1 MLFGKKEK
9 KKKQDQ
15 KMQATKIP
23 VAKTQSAFGKKEE
36 SGFQSKFAGD
46 VGSLTEPK
54 QEREIASPKEATLE
68 APGNRRKTR
77 TKAKNTKLDKAK
89 KAKIKAMR
97 IPKSSQDTLPYLKV
111 FRNGIFM
118 SEDDVYTKTY
128 TLTDANFKTA
138 TQDHQDEMYFAYGD
152 LLNYFQPDVRPQFTI
167 FNTKLDK
174 EVFRENT
181 LFEDQNDGADDLRHA
196 MNAVL
201 EEKINEGQNNIV
213 QKKFITVGVAA
224 ENIQVAANVFSRVD
238 TEMVPKIQQINGDNN
253 TEALNLV
260 DRLTLLYNIYN
271 QSATMPFYKKMDMG
285 GKVNETF
292 NLEYM
297 LSLGLTTKDLI
308 APMDIQFYDDYFLI
322 DDKFGRALGMRT
334 YPTQLS
340 AEIMTDLASVPCTA
354 LTSVHFSPMRQDE
367 AITLVRNQMLEV
379 TRNMAT
385 SAEKKVKKGLSG
397 DFVPLELKQQKEDAD
412 KAFNDF
418 TVRNQKSILAT
429 VVSVIFADTY
439 QELENYTKMVI
450 NNAEKHMCSMTKLN
464 GQQEAGLASAVPLG
478 VNRLYQNRMLNTE
491 AAALFIPFEA
501 QEMNEPHGLYYGVN
515 QTSHNLVVVNRLEAQ
530 NSNGLIIG
538 MSGSG
543 KSFAA
548 KMEMAQAWLKH
559 EKNEIFV
566 IDPQAEYKPLCERLN
581 GQVIRIA
588 PGGTTHINPFDMD
601 LDYASN
607 GDGTSS
613 DDPVTAKSDYIG
625 ALCEAAIGGHYGL
638 NPVQQSVIDRCVRQI
653 YTPYLEHMDK
663 LRLSGS
669 NVTCDR
675 SVTPTLKDFYEILR
689 RQPEPDADYIRIA
702 LEKYCVGSYDTF
714 AHHTNVDTNRR
725 FIVYDISDIG
735 TGLKEMGMQV
745 CLEDIWNRTVA
756 NKKRGVRTW
765 IFIDE
770 FYLLTQSESC
780 ARHLMFIYKQA
791 RKFGGVPTGITQ
803 NVEDMLT
810 NRESRAIINNCQ
822 MVQMLNQSDAD
833 RKEIGTILHVSETQL
848 DFIKNAQSGHGL
860 IWYGGSLLPF
870 ANKFPTESP
879 FFELLSTKPQTQI

>member
-9 KKKQDQ
+9 KQDQ
-15 KMQATKIP
+15 KMQAPKIP
-23 VAKTQSAFGKKEE
+23 VAKTQNTFGKKEE
-36 SGFQSKFAGD
+36 NGFQSKFAGD
-46 VGSLTEPK
+46 VGSLTEQK
-54 QEREIASPKEATLE
+54 QEREIASPKEVTLE

-77 TKAKNTKLDKAK
+77 TKAKNTKLDKVK

-181 LFEDQNDGADDLRHA
+181 LFEDRNDGADDLRHA

-201 EEKINEGQNNIV
+201 EEKINEGQNNII

-238 TEMVPKIQQINGDNN
+238 TEMVPKIQPINGDNN

-260 DRLTLLYNIYN
+260 DRLTLLYDIYN
-271 QSATMPFYKKMDMG
+271 QSATLPFYKKMDMG

-322 DDKFGRALGMRT
+322 DDKFGRAIGMRT

-340 AEIMTDLASVPCTA
+340 AEILTDLAIVPCTA
-354 LTSVHFSPMRQDE
+354 LTSVHFAPMRQDE

-450 NNAEKHMCSMTKLN
+450 NNAEKHMCGMAKLS
-464 GQQEAGLASAVPLG
+464 GQQEAGLAAAVPLG
-478 VNRLYQNRMLNTE
+478 VNRLYQKRMLNTE
-491 AAALFIPFEA
+491 SAALFIPFEA

-638 NPVQQSVIDRCVRQI
+638 NPVQQSVIDR
-653 YTPYLEHMDK
+653 
-663 LRLSGS
+663 
-669 NVTCDR
+669 
-675 SVTPTLKDFYEILR
+675 
-689 RQPEPDADYIRIA
+689 
-702 LEKYCVGSYDTF
+702 
-714 AHHTNVDTNRR
+714 
-725 FIVYDISDIG
+725 
-735 TGLKEMGMQV
+735 
-745 CLEDIWNRTVA
+745 
-756 NKKRGVRTW
+756 
-765 IFIDE
+765 
-770 FYLLTQSESC
+770 
-780 ARHLMFIYKQA
+780 
-791 RKFGGVPTGITQ
+791 
-803 NVEDMLT
+803 
-810 NRESRAIINNCQ
+810 
-822 MVQMLNQSDAD
+822 
-833 RKEIGTILHVSETQL
+833 
-848 DFIKNAQSGHGL
+848 
-860 IWYGGSLLPF
+860 
-870 ANKFPTESP
+870 
-879 FFELLSTKPQTQI
+879 

>member
-1 MLFGKKEK
+1 
-9 KKKQDQ
+9 
-15 KMQATKIP
+15 
-23 VAKTQSAFGKKEE
+23 
-36 SGFQSKFAGD
+36 
-46 VGSLTEPK
+46 
-54 QEREIASPKEATLE
+54 
-68 APGNRRKTR
+68 
-77 TKAKNTKLDKAK
+77 
-89 KAKIKAMR
+89 
-97 IPKSSQDTLPYLKV
+97 
-111 FRNGIFM
+111 
-118 SEDDVYTKTY
+118 
-128 TLTDANFKTA
+128 
-138 TQDHQDEMYFAYGD
+138 
-152 LLNYFQPDVRPQFTI
+152 
-167 FNTKLDK
+167 
-174 EVFRENT
+174 
-181 LFEDQNDGADDLRHA
+181 
-196 MNAVL
+196 
-201 EEKINEGQNNIV
+201 
-213 QKKFITVGVAA
+213 
-224 ENIQVAANVFSRVD
+224 
-238 TEMVPKIQQINGDNN
+238 
-253 TEALNLV
+253 
-260 DRLTLLYNIYN
+260 
-271 QSATMPFYKKMDMG
+271 MPFYKKMDMG

-450 NNAEKHMCSMTKLN
+450 NNAEKHMCGMTKLN

-653 YTPYLEHMDK
+653 YTPYLEHM
-663 LRLSGS
+663 S
-669 NVTCDR
+669 
-675 SVTPTLKDFYEILR
+675 PTT
-689 RQPEPDADYIRIA
+689 
-702 LEKYCVGSYDTF
+702 ST
-714 AHHTNVDTNRR
+714 T
-725 FIVYDISDIG
+725 
-735 TGLKEMGMQV
+735 
-745 CLEDIWNRTVA
+745 
-756 NKKRGVRTW
+756 
-765 IFIDE
+765 
-770 FYLLTQSESC
+770 
-780 ARHLMFIYKQA
+780 
-791 RKFGGVPTGITQ
+791 
-803 NVEDMLT
+803 
-810 NRESRAIINNCQ
+810 SRANSA
-822 MVQMLNQSDAD
+822 M
-833 RKEIGTILHVSETQL
+833 E
-848 DFIKNAQSGHGL
+848 
-860 IWYGGSLLPF
+860 
-870 ANKFPTESP
+870 
-879 FFELLSTKPQTQI
+879 

>member
-1 MLFGKKEK
+1 
-9 KKKQDQ
+9 
-15 KMQATKIP
+15 
-23 VAKTQSAFGKKEE
+23 
-36 SGFQSKFAGD
+36 
-46 VGSLTEPK
+46 
-54 QEREIASPKEATLE
+54 
-68 APGNRRKTR
+68 
-77 TKAKNTKLDKAK
+77 
-89 KAKIKAMR
+89 
-97 IPKSSQDTLPYLKV
+97 
-111 FRNGIFM
+111 M

-450 NNAEKHMCSMTKLN
+450 NNAEKHMCGMTKLN

-491 AAALFIPFEA
+491 SAALFIPFEA

-607 GDGTSS
+607 GD
-613 DDPVTAKSDYIG
+613 
-625 ALCEAAIGGHYGL
+625 
-638 NPVQQSVIDRCVRQI
+638 
-653 YTPYLEHMDK
+653 
-663 LRLSGS
+663 
-669 NVTCDR
+669 
-675 SVTPTLKDFYEILR
+675 
-689 RQPEPDADYIRIA
+689 
-702 LEKYCVGSYDTF
+702 
-714 AHHTNVDTNRR
+714 
-725 FIVYDISDIG
+725 
-735 TGLKEMGMQV
+735 
-745 CLEDIWNRTVA
+745 
-756 NKKRGVRTW
+756 
-765 IFIDE
+765 
-770 FYLLTQSESC
+770 
-780 ARHLMFIYKQA
+780 
-791 RKFGGVPTGITQ
+791 
-803 NVEDMLT
+803 
-810 NRESRAIINNCQ
+810 
-822 MVQMLNQSDAD
+822 
-833 RKEIGTILHVSETQL
+833 VSP
-848 DFIKNAQSGHGL
+848 
-860 IWYGGSLLPF
+860 LP
-870 ANKFPTESP
+870 A
-879 FFELLSTKPQTQI
+879 